1 MPGADRGKAAVAAR
15 SPLEGGPAWQ
25 RGRQE
30 RRAGLRL
37 GGGPFRGLPKPAQG
51 RTQTRGGALPHMD
64 AAGGPAAPFWGGC
77 RSRREA
83 AGPGARGAAPL
94 QPGRPQRGRVG
105 LGAGLAPRR
114 PSGRGHCSPARP
126 LAAAPGAGRGRQM
139 LGGGG
144 GGWRARSAEVGGP
157 GAAPQWRG
165 HAQRAARPCPGPA
178 APGTGEL
185 GGCGSRGRVG
195 CSARPPGRR
204 AGGVAPSP
212 PGRAAGGVAPRP
224 EVPRRGSDGWELPG
238 HHVTAAQLAAL
249 PGGGGIGRSRGG
261 EGLECWSC

>member
-139 LGGGG
+139 LGRR
-144 GGWRARSAEVGGP
+144 WRRLAREE
-157 GAAPQWRG
+157 R
-165 HAQRAARPCPGPA
+165 R
-178 APGTGEL
+178 
-185 GGCGSRGRVG
+185 
-195 CSARPPGRR
+195 GRR
-204 AGGVAPSP
+204 ARGGTAVA
-212 PGRAAGGVAPRP
+212 RACTAGGPAVSWARCA
-224 EVPRRGSDGWELPG
+224 GNW
-238 HHVTAAQLAAL
+238 
-249 PGGGGIGRSRGG
+249 
-261 EGLECWSC
+261 